1 MRHLQVD
8 FNNLLGS
15 CVLPVPS
22 HGEEFATG
30 ELVAVSDEG
39 TDVYEAVVLGIS
51 GDTVFLEVLDKVLA
65 EA

>member
-1 MRHLQVD
+1 MRHLLVD
-8 FNNLLGS
+8 FNNVAGS
-15 CVLPVPS
+15 GVLPVPS
-22 HGEEFATG
+22 HGEAFAAG
-30 ELVAVSDEG
+30 EHVAVSDEG